1 MTQQHRRFGLSKRQY
16 RKLIRSIRH
25 LFYQLR
31 LWLQRRLSP
40 VLRQR
45 RGRPARFGRAGF
57 VLPTA
62 IIVILVLT
70 LTVGALMLRTLNR
83 TSQVS
88 GERQD
93 IQVLNAATPAIDRAK
108 AKLEYLFTR
117 EPRRPSGVPGEARLQ
132 ELMLNEGANPD
143 PYTLADEQRIDINGD
158 GAVDNAWVFQPTPN
172 SIVAYSI
179 LMTRPN
185 DTQINQSDAAKAA
198 ALVTRNRALN
208 ISEAGGQCASVGGT
222 AAGSAEAGWDSIG
235 TASLRKNFQ
244 VNAFVY
250 ENRNGGQALATLD
263 FVQERE
269 LDRGNKWGAWFRN
282 DLEIFP
288 GPPFRWNGA
297 IHTEGS
303 IFVGGGNNFTAYL
316 VSSPNSCIYTRAASE
331 ITAAQV
337 PDIYDM
343 DRDGN
348 TTEPVFQGQ
357 FIAGT
362 LRDNNTNGITTV
374 HSYREPPANPYTTGD
389 SDPPGQNTQFR
400 ANRDSVV
407 DSVSQPAQLALN
419 PVLIVTQDRSRSR
432 ASDTSNASFRASN
445 WNQQFYG
452 PADSGGTGRFSN
464 QQVSKPYVDDTYRAD
479 DRYGPKPVYANVTR
493 DALEND
499 PAVAAEFADR
509 VVPPG
514 TLIGSQ
520 IPSTNQLLLRNTV
533 PASAEVDRRTEV
545 GLDGYWE
552 RRARQEGLRVI
563 VGERL
568 ELGKPLD
575 PPAGNTAS
583 NNRRNEFYQ
592 HRTLRDDLA
601 AVQATAI
608 YHYKA
613 AGTTINSSIPDPFVQ
628 PYPGQDTGGY
638 QPVACLATTHHHG
651 TPQAALRSIMFNQYA
666 GVTLLAG
673 SQFFDF
679 FTGRGT
685 NGWEFIPPDPN
696 TPAMQQALANLVAY
710 AADTSQ
716 NGTGM
721 LGAFPARQEAGQ
733 IHPNPVSTRAGNF
746 SNLARA
752 LDPTY
757 GNDSLAD
764 QSTKQTAACMLGML
778 AHSVDTLDRLDYNNN
793 LNSLQLEKLNEAIQ
807 NLDEFQQPQQP
818 SPFPISKTTP
828 NGEVIPFRDNPTT
841 SFVRVYRKGF
851 GVPDDRPLSYR
862 GGYLDANA
870 YISAL
875 INNGSWLLRPLQ
887 ETETN
892 ADDVNA
898 RLARLIALKEQVKY
912 DRDPVGYTCDIPE
925 KYPYLRDAFCLVR
938 RGFVIGE
945 KFTMPAVG
953 GQVTVQI
960 EDAPSYNFDVRGSDS
975 NVYITGVG
983 RMELIGPPTIDGSGK
998 LLKVTLKN
1006 PGQPGDPPLP
1016 GNAPH
1021 GTPIL
1026 AGASASIMTESES
1039 KSLQETGTLTAAVT
1053 LPALG
1058 SEVSDVNI
1066 TGFSSNLLKDGDIL
1080 EIPFEIPPG
1089 ITSAARFVVTK
1100 VTQNSPNSFTVT
1112 LRYLGGSLPS
1122 STPINIPKDSVVV
1135 RLGNRSV
1142 SAPTRILGTFNTA
1155 IKYPALAKIFD
1166 GVDPADIKADPR
1178 RNTGEFLI
1186 PNEAAT
1192 GVTINSQRFPNR
1204 LNQII
1209 DFAGNARNVA
1219 FLDNTL
1225 FNGREEMAVR
1235 EMDFDLDLLRRTPIG
1250 GDTWLPMGGIVY
1262 AFREDAV
1269 REDGIA
1275 RPAVSDQ
1282 NWMNTNPAAPH
1293 DPTLAANGISTKP
1306 VDFFPDPMRRPN
1318 GFRLWNGVRLDR
1330 QGISA
1335 DRNIAG
1341 LSFISDNPVYIQ
1353 GHFNW
1358 HSTNGSTSEANRIEE
1373 FTQKLPN
1380 DFDATSFYNNRTTL
1394 DGRFARPTSDTWR
1407 PTEIIGDA
1415 VTILSNNFCN
1425 GSANDYFAQA
1435 YNNTIQGY
1443 GNTSPEN
1450 VATNYT
1456 QETANN
1462 ARVNNPA
1469 NTPIYTTC
1477 ATSANLRTSFL
1488 NANRPSAELPGNSV
1502 WLRESPF
1509 DPSSP
1514 IFVDRNGTPWAVNH
1528 TNGERVDRTGEALT
1542 TYPNLSD
1549 TGGDPYP
1556 NNPYN
1561 AYYDFTNGRSLISPA
1576 DTRVNAVLISGVVP
1590 SRPTQS
1596 YGGMHNFPRFLEAWG
1611 NLWIQ
1616 GAFIQLNFSTQATG
1630 PFDQDQWEVPAT
1642 AACRNVETAFNCA
1655 ADGNE
1660 RINYYGAPT
1669 RRWGYDVGLQL
1680 APAGP
1685 VASRFITPA
1694 RQRSEYYTELP
1705 ADDPYILRLR
1715 CAQRPGG
1722 GGRVDPSVT
1731 GCPA

>member
-374 HSYREPPANPYTTGD
+374 HSYREPPASPYTTGD

-400 ANRDSVV
+400 ASRDSVV

-432 ASDTSNASFRASN
+432 ATDTSNASFRASN

-575 PPAGNTAS
+575 PPAGNTAD

-666 GVTLLAG
+666 GVTLPAG
-673 SQFFDF
+673 FRFFDF

-685 NGWEFIPPDPN
+685 NGWEFSPPPN

-733 IHPNPVSTRAGNF
+733 IHPDPVRTRAGNF

-757 GNDSLAD
+757 GNNSLAD

-778 AHSVDTLDRLDYNNN
+778 AHSVNTLTSLSYDSLDETELDN
-793 LNSLQLEKLNEAIQ
+793 LNKAIQ
-807 NLDEFQQPQQP
+807 NLDQFQQP
-818 SPFPISKTTP
+818 SPLPPSLYD
-828 NGEVIPFRDNPTT
+828 NGEVIPFGKSPTPT
-841 SFVRVYRKGF
+841 SAVQVYRQGS
-851 GVPDDRPLSYR
+851 PDYKNRPLSYR

-875 INNGSWLLRPLQ
+875 IKDWSARPLQ
-887 ETETN
+887 ETN
-892 ADDVNA
+892 DDVNA
-898 RLARLIALKEQVKY
+898 RLARLIALKEQVEY
-912 DRDPVGYTCDIPE
+912 DLNRNTPERYKCRIPTE
-925 KYPYLRDAFCLVR
+925 YRYLRDAFCLEQLGQPGQPGR
-938 RGFVIGE
+938 RGFVIGQQ
-945 KFTMPAVG
+945 FPMPKVDDPP
-953 GQVTVQI
+953 VTVQI
-960 EDAPSYNFDVRGSDS
+960 EDAPSYNFHVRDSDRGSD
-975 NVYITGVG
+975 VYIAGVG
-983 RMELIGPPTIDGSGK
+983 RMKLIDFHTDNDTGK
-998 LLKVTLKN
+998 LQWVELQN
-1006 PGQPGDPPLP
+1006 AYPPEQGGPFL
-1016 GNAPH
+1016 GAQ
-1021 GTPIL
+1021 IL
-1026 AGASASIMTESES
+1026 AGASASIMTEP
-1039 KSLQETGTLTAAVT
+1039 LQTGKLIAAVT
-1053 LPALG
+1053 LPDSG
-1058 SEVSDVNI
+1058 STVFDVNI
-1066 TGFSSNLLKDGDIL
+1066 TGLSLNRGDIL
-1080 EIPFEIPPG
+1080 EIRSGSTFAG
-1089 ITSAARFVVTK
+1089 RFVVTK
-1100 VTQNSPNSFTVT
+1100 NSPTVT
-1112 LRYLGGSLPS
+1112 LRYLGDS
-1122 STPINIPKDSVVV
+1122 SISSIPINSVVV
-1135 RLGNRSV
+1135 HLGNRNPDEPSKLK
-1142 SAPTRILGTFNTA
+1142 PILGTFNTA

-1166 GVDPADIKADPR
+1166 GVAPADIKADPR
-1178 RNTGEFLI
+1178 DNTGEFLI

-1275 RPAVSDQ
+1275 RPAVSGQ

-1380 DFDATSFYNNRTTL
+1380 DFGPTDFYNNRTTL
-1394 DGRFARPTSDTWR
+1394 DSRFARPASDTWR

-1435 YNNTIQGY
+1435 YNDNIRGY
-1443 GNTSPEN
+1443 GNSSPEN

-1488 NANRPSAELPGNSV
+1488 NANRPSADLPENSV

-1528 TNGERVDRTGEALT
+1528 TNGARVDRT
-1542 TYPNLSD
+1542 
-1549 TGGDPYP
+1549 
-1556 NNPYN
+1556 YN

-1642 AACRNVETAFNCA
+1642 DACRDVNTAFNCA
-1655 ADGNE
+1655 ANTAE
-1660 RINYYGAPT
+1660 RINYYGAPA

>member
-45 RGRPARFGRAGF
+45 RGRPVRFGRAGF

-62 IIVILVLT
+62 IIVTLVLT

-83 TSQVS
+83 TSQVA

-117 EPRRPSGVPGEARLQ
+117 DPRRPSGVPGEARLQ

-143 PYTLADEQRIDINGD
+143 PYTLADERRIDINGD
-158 GAVDNAWVFQPTPN
+158 GTVDNAWVFQPTPN

-208 ISEAGGQCASVGGT
+208 IAEAAGQCASVGGT

-297 IHTEGS
+297 MHTEGS

-419 PVLIVTQDRSRSR
+419 PVLIVTEDRSRSR
-432 ASDTSNASFRASN
+432 ASDTSNASFRANN

-575 PPAGNTAS
+575 PPAGNTAN

-628 PYPGQDTGGY
+628 PYPGQDIGGY

-666 GVTLLAG
+666 GVTLPAG
-673 SQFFDF
+673 FQFFDF

-696 TPAMQQALANLVAY
+696 TPAMQKALANLVAY

-757 GNDSLAD
+757 GNNSLAD

-778 AHSVDTLDRLDYNNN
+778 AHSVYTLENLSYDSLDPTQLEN
-793 LNSLQLEKLNEAIQ
+793 LNIAIQ
-807 NLDEFQQPQQP
+807 NLDQFQQPG
-818 SPFPISKTTP
+818 SSSLSKPISATTGD
-828 NGEVIPFRDNPTT
+828 GEVIPFRDSPTT
-841 SFVRVYRKGF
+841 SVVKVYRQGF
-851 GVPDDRPLSYR
+851 SSDPDRSLSYR

-870 YISAL
+870 YITAL
-875 INNGSWLLRPLQ
+875 IDKNRWSLRPLQ
-887 ETETN
+887 ETN
-892 ADDVNA
+892 ADVNA
-898 RLARLIALKEQVKY
+898 RLARLIALKEQVRY
-912 DRDPVGYTCDIPE
+912 DRNPEGYTCGIPNTNN
-925 KYPYLRDAFCLVR
+925 YRYLRDAFCLGR

-945 KFTMPAVG
+945 QFTMPPVG
-953 GQVTVQI
+953 SDVTVQI
-960 EDAPSYNFDVRGSDS
+960 EDAPSYNFDVRFDGPDNDIGKS
-975 NVYITGVG
+975 VYIAGVG
-983 RMELIGPPTIDGSGK
+983 RMVLTDPTPDG
-998 LLKVTLKN
+998 KVTLKN
-1006 PGQPGDPPLP
+1006 PDPAQP
-1016 GNAPH
+1016 GNAPP
-1021 GTPIL
+1021 GTSIP
-1026 AGASASIMTESES
+1026 AGASASIMPPGS
-1039 KSLQETGTLTAAVT
+1039 SLETGTLTAPVT

-1058 SEVSDVNI
+1058 STVSGVNI
-1066 TGFSSNLLKDGDIL
+1066 TGLSLNPGDIL
-1080 EIPFEIPPG
+1080 EIRSG
-1089 ITSAARFVVTK
+1089 SNCAARFVV
-1100 VTQNSPNSFTVT
+1100 NSPTVT
-1112 LRYLGGSLPS
+1112 LRYLGGC
-1122 STPINIPKDSVVV
+1122 STNSIPINSVVV
-1135 RLGNRSV
+1135 RLGNRDPDNS
-1142 SAPTRILGTFNTA
+1142 SAPTPIPGTFNTA
-1155 IKYPALAKIFD
+1155 IKYPALEAIFK
-1166 GVDPADIKADPR
+1166 GVDPADIRAKPR
-1178 RNTGEFLI
+1178 DNTGEFLI

-1275 RPAVSDQ
+1275 RPAVSGQ

-1373 FTQKLPN
+1373 FTQKLPDN
-1380 DFDATSFYNNRTTL
+1380 FGPTEFYNNRTTL

-1415 VTILSNNFCN
+1415 ITILSNNFCN

-1443 GNTSPEN
+1443 SNYSPEN

-1456 QETANN
+1456 LQTANN
-1462 ARVNNPA
+1462 AQVNNPA

-1477 ATSANLRTSFL
+1477 ATSDNLRTSFL
-1488 NANRPSAELPGNSV
+1488 NANRPSADLPGDSV

-1528 TNGERVDRTGEALT
+1528 TNGARIDRAGAVLT
-1542 TYPNLSD
+1542 TYPSPSD
-1549 TGGDPYP
+1549 TGGDPAP

-1561 AYYDFTNGRSLISPA
+1561 AYYDFTNARSLISPA

-1596 YGGMHNFPRFLEAWG
+1596 YGGMHNFPRFLEGWG

-1642 AACRNVETAFNCA
+1642 AACRNVNTAFNCA
-1655 ADGNE
+1655 ANTAE

>member
-1 MTQQHRRFGLSKRQY
+1 MTQHHRRFGLSKRQY

-40 VLRQR
+40 LRRQQR
-45 RGRPARFGRAGF
+45 SARWGRAGF

-62 IIVILVLT
+62 IIVVLVLT

-83 TSQVS
+83 TSQVA

-132 ELMLNEGANPD
+132 ELMRNEGANPD
-143 PYTLADEQRIDINGD
+143 PYTLDDEQRIDINGD
-158 GAVDNAWVFQPTPN
+158 GDLDNAWVFQPTPD

-185 DTQINQSDAAKAA
+185 DTQINQTDAQKAA
-198 ALVTRNRALN
+198 TLVTRNRSLN
-208 ISEAGGQCASVGGT
+208 ISETAGQCASAGGV
-222 AAGSAEAGWDSIG
+222 AAETAEAGWDSVG
-235 TASLRKNFQ
+235 SASLRKNFQ
-244 VNAFVY
+244 IDAFVY
-250 ENRNGGQALATLD
+250 ENRNGGQALATLE
-263 FVQERE
+263 FTQERE

-297 IHTEGS
+297 MHTEGS

-316 VSSPNSCIYTRAASE
+316 VSSPRSCIYTRTASE
-331 ITAAQV
+331 ITTAQV
-337 PDIYDM
+337 PDIFDF
-343 DRDGN
+343 DNDGN
-348 TTEPVFQGQ
+348 TSEPIFQGQ

-362 LRDNNTNGITTV
+362 LRDNNTSGITTV
-374 HSYREPPANPYTTGD
+374 HSYREPPADPYTTGD

-400 ANRDSVV
+400 ASRDSVV

-419 PVLIVTQDRSRSR
+419 PVLIVTDDRSRSR
-432 ASDTSNASFRASN
+432 ATADTSNASYRANN
-445 WNQQFYG
+445 WTSQFYG
-452 PADSGGTGRFSN
+452 PADTGGTGRFSN

-479 DRYGPKPVYANVTR
+479 DRYGPRPVYANVTR
-493 DALEND
+493 DALENN

-509 VVPPG
+509 VVPDG
-514 TLIGSQ
+514 TLIGTQ

-552 RRARQEGLRVI
+552 RRARQEGLRII

-575 PPAGNTAS
+575 PPAGNTA
-583 NNRRNEFYQ
+583 NNARRNEFYQ
-592 HRTLRDDLA
+592 HRALRDDLA

-613 AGTTINSSIPDPFVQ
+613 AGTTVNSGIPDPFVQ

-638 QPVACLATTHHHG
+638 EPIACLATTHHHG

-666 GVTLLAG
+666 GVTLPAG
-673 SQFFDF
+673 TQFFDF

-685 NGWEFIPPDPN
+685 NGWEFVPPNPN
-696 TPAMQQALANLVAY
+696 STPMQTALRNLVNY
-710 AADTSQ
+710 AADQSTGAS
-716 NGTGM
+716 GM
-721 LGAFPARQEAGQ
+721 LGAFPPRQEAGVT
-733 IHPNPVSTRAGNF
+733 HPNPLSTRAGNF

-764 QSTKQTAACMLGML
+764 QSTRQTAACMLGML
-778 AHSVDTLDRLDYNNN
+778 AHSVNTLEN
-793 LNSLQLEKLNEAIQ
+793 LSFDLGQLGPLNEAIA
-807 NLDEFQQPQQP
+807 NLDDFQKPTIP
-818 SPFPISKTTP
+818 TTP
-828 NGEVIPFRDNPTT
+828 PPLSNGEVYPFRDTHT
-841 SFVRVYRKGF
+841 SSRVEVYRQGF
-851 GVPDDRPLSYR
+851 PGDRRLTYR

-870 YISAL
+870 YITALTSNASWSA
-875 INNGSWLLRPLQ
+875 RPLQ
-887 ETETN
+887 ETAT
-892 ADDVNA
+892 DVNA
-898 RLARLIALKEQVKY
+898 RLARLIALKEQVNY
-912 DRDPVGYTCDIPE
+912 ELNPSGYSCSIPNA
-925 KYPYLRDAFCLVR
+925 YQHLRDAFCLGENK
-938 RGFVIGE
+938 RGFVIGQE
-945 KFTMPAVG
+945 FPMPQPG
-953 GQVTVQI
+953 REVTVQL
-960 EDAPSYNFDVRGSDS
+960 EDAPSYNFDVRPSDVNRS
-975 NVYITGVG
+975 VYIAGVG
-983 RMELIGPPTIDGSGK
+983 QMEIREVIRDNLTGKVLSVKLRNPNPAPAGNVSSGT
-998 LLKVTLKN
+998 V
-1006 PGQPGDPPLP
+1006 
-1016 GNAPH
+1016 
-1021 GTPIL
+1021 IR
-1026 AGASASIMTESES
+1026 AGASASIMPLGAT
-1039 KSLQETGTLTAAVT
+1039 LVTGTVSAPVSFPNNPLLNTTVT
-1053 LPALG
+1053 LTTNIALG
-1058 SEVSDVNI
+1058 A
-1066 TGFSSNLLKDGDIL
+1066 GDIVEIRQPNWGQL
-1080 EIPFEIPPG
+1080 EG
-1089 ITSAARFVVTK
+1089 RFVVQLPIT
-1100 VTQNSPNSFTVT
+1100 PAAGPVT
-1112 LRYLGGSLPS
+1112 LRYLGGTQRSGGSGS
-1122 STPINIPKDSVVV
+1122 SPIPTGSVIV
-1135 RLGNRSV
+1135 RLAERSG
-1142 SAPTRILGTFNTA
+1142 SSSPTAPILGTFNTV
-1155 IKYPALAKIFD
+1155 IKYPALRAIFN
-1166 GVDPADIKADPR
+1166 GVTPAAIAATPR
-1178 RNTGEFLI
+1178 PTPSDFLI
-1186 PNEAAT
+1186 PTEAGA
-1192 GVTINSQRFPNR
+1192 GVLIGGNRFPNR

-1209 DFAGNARNVA
+1209 DFNGNARNVA

-1225 FNGREEMAVR
+1225 FNGREEMAAR
-1235 EMDFDLDLLRRTPIG
+1235 EMDLDLDLLRRTPIG

-1275 RPAVSDQ
+1275 RPAVSGQ
-1282 NWMNTNPAAPH
+1282 NWMNTDPANPH
-1293 DPTLAANGISTKP
+1293 DPVLTNRGISTKP
-1306 VDFFPDPMRRPN
+1306 VDFFADPMRRPN

-1330 QGISA
+1330 QGIPA
-1335 DRNIAG
+1335 DKNIAG

-1358 HSTNGSTSEANRIEE
+1358 HSTNGTTSEGNRIEE
-1373 FTQKLPN
+1373 FTQKLPDN
-1380 DFDATSFYNNRTTL
+1380 FGPTEFYDNRTTL
-1394 DGRFARPTSDTWR
+1394 DGRFARPDSDTWR
-1407 PTEIIGDA
+1407 PTEILGDA
-1415 VTILSNNFCN
+1415 VTILSSNFCN

-1443 GNTSPEN
+1443 GNQSPEN

-1456 QETANN
+1456 QETADA
-1462 ARVNNPA
+1462 ARVNNSSNSPVYPGCL
-1469 NTPIYTTC
+1469 NT
-1477 ATSANLRTSFL
+1477 ANLRTSFL
-1488 NANRPSAELPGNSV
+1488 NANRPSADLLANGV

-1514 IFVDRNGTPWAVNH
+1514 IFVDRNGTPWAINH
-1528 TNGERVDRTGEALT
+1528 LTGERIDRNGDELKF
-1542 TYPNLSD
+1542 YPSG
-1549 TGGDPYP
+1549 TGGDPAP

-1561 AYYDFTNGRSLISPA
+1561 SYYGFGDDRSRNGAA
-1576 DTRVNAVLISGVVP
+1576 DTRVNAVIISGIVP

-1596 YGGMHNFPRFLEAWG
+1596 YGGMHNFPRFIEGWG

-1616 GAFIQLNFSTQATG
+1616 GSFIQLSFSTQATG
-1630 PFDQDQWEVPAT
+1630 PFDQDQWEVPTT
-1642 AACRNVETAFNCA
+1642 AACRDVNTAFNCP
-1655 ADGNE
+1655 ADTNE
-1660 RINYYGAPT
+1660 RIKYYGAPA

-1715 CAQRPGG
+1715 CANRPDG

-1731 GCPA
+1731 GCPI

>member
-45 RGRPARFGRAGF
+45 RGRPLRFGRAGF

-62 IIVILVLT
+62 IIVTLVLT

-83 TSQVS
+83 TSQVA

-185 DTQINQSDAAKAA
+185 DSQINQSDAAKAA

-208 ISEAGGQCASVGGT
+208 ISEAAGQCASVGGT

-288 GPPFRWNGA
+288 GPAFRWNGA
-297 IHTEGS
+297 MHTEGS

-343 DRDGN
+343 DGDGN

-400 ANRDSVV
+400 ASRDSVV

-419 PVLIVTQDRSRSR
+419 PVLIVTEDRSRSR
-432 ASDTSNASFRASN
+432 ATDTSNASFRANN

-499 PAVAAEFADR
+499 PDVAAEFADR

-575 PPAGNTAS
+575 PPAGNTAN

-613 AGTTINSSIPDPFVQ
+613 VGTTINSSIPDPFVQ

-666 GVTLLAG
+666 GVTLPAG
-673 SQFFDF
+673 FQFFDF

-721 LGAFPARQEAGQ
+721 LGAFPPRQEAGQ

-757 GNDSLAD
+757 GNNSLAD

-778 AHSVDTLDRLDYNNN
+778 AHSVNT
-793 LNSLQLEKLNEAIQ
+793 LNSLSYDSLNPTELSNLNTAIR
-807 NLDEFQQPQQP
+807 NLDQFQQPPLPPLLP
-818 SPFPISKTTP
+818 SSPIPISATTG
-828 NGEVIPFRDNPTT
+828 NGEVIPFRDSPT
-841 SFVRVYRKGF
+841 SSVLQVYRQGF
-851 GVPDDRPLSYR
+851 PDNRPLSYR
-862 GGYLDANA
+862 SGYLDANA

-875 INNGSWLLRPLQ
+875 IGNARWSLSPLQ
-887 ETETN
+887 ETN
-892 ADDVNA
+892 DDVNA
-898 RLARLIALKEQVKY
+898 RLARLIALKEQVAY
-912 DRDPVGYTCDIPE
+912 DRNPAGYTCNIPPT
-925 KYPYLRDAFCLVR
+925 YRHLRDAFCLGLER
-938 RGFVIGE
+938 RGFVIGQQ
-945 KFTMPAVG
+945 FTMPNVNG
-953 GQVTVQI
+953 TVTVQI
-960 EDAPSYNFDVRGSDS
+960 EDAPSYNFDVRDSDIGSS
-975 NVYITGVG
+975 VYIAGVG
-983 RMELIGPPTIDGSGK
+983 RMELTGRTTDGSGK
-998 LLKVTLKN
+998 LLTVTLRN
-1006 PGQPGDPPLP
+1006 PNPAQA
-1016 GNAPH
+1016 GNAPPW
-1021 GTPIL
+1021 TEIS
-1026 AGASASIMTESES
+1026 AGASASIMTG
-1039 KSLQETGTLTAAVT
+1039 SLQTGTVTAAVT

-1058 SEVSDVNI
+1058 STVPVNI
-1066 TGFSSNLLKDGDIL
+1066 TGLPLNVGDIL
-1080 EIPFEIPPG
+1080 EMRSGSTFAG
-1089 ITSAARFVVTK
+1089 RFVVTQ
-1100 VTQNSPNSFTVT
+1100 TSPTVI
-1112 LRYLGGSLPS
+1112 LRYLGGS
-1122 STPINIPKDSVVV
+1122 STGSIPVNSVVV
-1135 RLGNRSV
+1135 RLGNRSI
-1142 SAPTRILGTFNTA
+1142 SAPTPILGTFNTA
-1155 IKYPALAKIFD
+1155 IKYPALAAIFN
-1166 GVDPADIKADPR
+1166 GVAPADIAATPR
-1178 RNTGEFLI
+1178 ANTGEFLI

-1235 EMDFDLDLLRRTPIG
+1235 EMDFDLDLLRRTAIG

-1275 RPAVSDQ
+1275 RPAVSGQ

-1306 VDFFPDPMRRPN
+1306 VDFFADPMRRPN

-1353 GHFNW
+1353 GDFNW

-1394 DGRFARPTSDTWR
+1394 DSRFARPTSDTWR
-1407 PTEIIGDA
+1407 PTEILGDA
-1415 VTILSNNFCN
+1415 VSILSNNFCN

-1435 YNNTIQGY
+1435 YNDPIQGY

-1456 QETANN
+1456 QQTGGN
-1462 ARVNNPA
+1462 AQVNNPA
-1469 NTPIYTTC
+1469 NTRIYTTC
-1477 ATSANLRTSFL
+1477 ATSDNLRTSFL
-1488 NANRPSAELPGNSV
+1488 NANRPSADLPGNSV

-1528 TNGERVDRTGEALT
+1528 TNGARVDRTGAVLEI
-1542 TYPNLSD
+1542 YPSG
-1549 TGGDPYP
+1549 TGGDPAP

-1561 AYYDFTNGRSLISPA
+1561 TYYAFTDARSRITPA

-1596 YGGMHNFPRFLEAWG
+1596 YGGMHNFPRFLEGWG

-1642 AACRNVETAFNCA
+1642 AACRNVNTAFNCA
-1655 ADGNE
+1655 ADGAE

>member
-83 TSQVS
+83 TSQVA

-208 ISEAGGQCASVGGT
+208 IAEAGGQCASVGGT

-374 HSYREPPANPYTTGD
+374 HSYREPPASPYTTGD

-400 ANRDSVV
+400 ASRDSVV

-432 ASDTSNASFRASN
+432 ATDTSNASFRASN

-666 GVTLLAG
+666 GVILPDWFR
-673 SQFFDF
+673 FFDF

-733 IHPNPVSTRAGNF
+733 IHPDPVRTRAGNF

-757 GNDSLAD
+757 GNNSLAD

-778 AHSVDTLDRLDYNNN
+778 AHSVNTLERLSYDSPNED
-793 LNSLQLEKLNEAIQ
+793 SLDETQLKKLNEAIGK
-807 NLDEFQQPQQP
+807 LDEFQQVPSAPKPQ
-818 SPFPISKTTP
+818 T
-828 NGEVIPFRDNPTT
+828 NGAVFVLRDGPTT
-841 SFVRVYRKGF
+841 SVVQVYRQGISPNF
-851 GVPDDRPLSYR
+851 TLSYR

-875 INNGSWLLRPLQ
+875 IKNWSARPLQ
-887 ETETN
+887 ETD

-912 DRDPVGYTCDIPE
+912 DRDPEKYTCDIPRE
-925 KYPYLRDAFCLVR
+925 KYPYLWDAFCLVR
-938 RGFVIGE
+938 RGFVIGQQ
-945 KFTMPAVG
+945 FTMPKADDKPVK
-953 GQVTVQI
+953 VQI
-960 EDAPSYNFDVRGSDS
+960 EDAPSYNFHVRPDDK
-975 NVYITGVG
+975 NKDVYIAGVG
-983 RMELIGPPTIDGSGK
+983 RMQLIDFRIDDTGK
-998 LLKVTLKN
+998 LLWVELRN
-1006 PGQPGDPPLP
+1006 AYPPEQAGPFPG
-1016 GNAPH
+1016 AE
-1021 GTPIL
+1021 IL
-1026 AGASASIMTESES
+1026 AGASASIMDEPPPLAGTV
-1039 KSLQETGTLTAAVT
+1039 TGTLTIPSQAGDIVSGT
-1053 LPALG
+1053 LNIP
-1058 SEVSDVNI
+1058 DV
-1066 TGFSSNLLKDGDIL
+1066 KEGDIL
-1080 EIPFEIPPG
+1080 EMRLGKTFAG
-1089 ITSAARFVVTK
+1089 RYVVT
-1100 VTQNSPNSFTVT
+1100 QDSPLQ
-1112 LRYLGGSLPS
+1112 LRYLGGSS
-1122 STPINIPKDSVVV
+1122 SGASFKDPVFVH
-1135 RLGNRSV
+1135 LGNRNPDDP
-1142 SAPTRILGTFNTA
+1142 SALTRILGTFNTA
-1155 IKYPALAKIFD
+1155 IKYPALAAIFKGMD
-1166 GVDPADIKADPR
+1166 LADIEDIAADPR

-1275 RPAVSDQ
+1275 RPAVSGQ

-1435 YNNTIQGY
+1435 YNNNIQEY
-1443 GNTSPEN
+1443 GKESPEN

-1488 NANRPSAELPGNSV
+1488 NANRPSADLPRNSV

-1528 TNGERVDRTGEALT
+1528 TNGERVDRT
-1542 TYPNLSD
+1542 
-1549 TGGDPYP
+1549 
-1556 NNPYN
+1556 YN

-1642 AACRNVETAFNCA
+1642 AACRDVNTAFNCA
-1655 ADGNE
+1655 ADGAE